1 MEDNTVIALISFRVC
16 VLYGIYAH
24 RTISQLLSA
33 ASDRSLF
40 DPIIPCRRRT
50 LVPSHAVR

>member
-24 RTISQLLSA
+24 RTFSQLVSA

-40 DPIIPCRRRT
+40 DPIIPCRRRN
-50 LVPSHAVR
+50 LVPSHAVW